1 MSHATWEVVVFVF
14 LSTLYDA
21 TTITKKHAPRE
32 MGQGFHDQRSV
43 TKKNKPELVKAL
55 RLFFLI
61 KLLGMKEVSLLLLV
75 QMEIDNV
82 TGR

>member
-1 MSHATWEVVVFVF
+1 MHHVKWVRGF
-14 LSTLYDA
+14 
-21 TTITKKHAPRE
+21 TTNVL
-32 MGQGFHDQRSV
+32 QQ
-43 TKKNKPELVKAL
+43 KKNKPELVKAL
-55 RLFFLI
+55 RFFLI

>member
-1 MSHATWEVVVFVF
+1 MYHVKWVRVF
-14 LSTLYDA
+14 
-21 TTITKKHAPRE
+21 TTNVL
-32 MGQGFHDQRSV
+32 QQ
-43 TKKNKPELVKAL
+43 KKNKPELVKAL
-55 RLFFLI
+55 RFFLI